1 MDCQSFLL
9 RLVILKASRKTTRHW
24 LILNA
29 FRYVTTIYYQ
39 ASQPFLPL
47 WQAWKVMFA
56 QHTGQQLG
64 IPGSWRNQTS
74 RIPAAPGNTELP
86 RGPEDQYR
94 QEATNH

>member
-56 QHTGQQLG
+56 QHTGSTAGNPRQLEESG
-64 IPGSWRNQTS
+64 IQDSCCS
-74 RIPAAPGNTELP
+74 RK
-86 RGPEDQYR
+86 
-94 QEATNH
+94 H